1 MNYRA
6 NFSARTNFKK
16 VTNLVVLWRQF
27 VQALLDDM
35 IPIQILDEH
44 HNVQAERDNDRV
56 NLAMVSMI
64 SLCPTA
70 TLSVDRRKDSNKL
83 CLPVSE
89 STKSRSSFGL
99 L

>member
-1 MNYRA
+1 
-6 NFSARTNFKK
+6 
-16 VTNLVVLWRQF
+16 
-27 VQALLDDM
+27 M

-44 HNVQAERDNDRV
+44 HNVQTERNNDRV

-70 TLSVDRRKDSNKL
+70 TLSVDRRENNHKL
-83 CLPVSE
+83 YLPASV
-89 STKSRSSFGL
+89 STKSQSSFGL

>member
-1 MNYRA
+1 
-6 NFSARTNFKK
+6 
-16 VTNLVVLWRQF
+16 LVILRRQF

-44 HNVQAERDNDRV
+44 HNVQTERDNDRV

-70 TLSVDRRKDSNKL
+70 TLSVDRREDNYKL
-83 CLPVSE
+83 CLPVSVLTE
-89 STKSRSSFGL
+89 SRSSFGL

>member
-1 MNYRA
+1 
-6 NFSARTNFKK
+6 
-16 VTNLVVLWRQF
+16 
-27 VQALLDDM
+27 M

-44 HNVQAERDNDRV
+44 HNVQTERNNDRV

-70 TLSVDRRKDSNKL
+70 TLSVDRREINYKL
-83 CLPVSE
+83 CLPASVW
-89 STKSRSSFGL
+89 TKSRSSFEL